1 MKNKYTV
8 WVGGTEVNDH
18 LLSKNKAKELASV
31 FHDYDDVVV
40 EKITTSYFQK
50 SQENKLWL
58 KILFP

>member
-8 WVGGTEVNDH
+8 WVGGTEVNDR

-50 SQENKLWL
+50 SQEIKL
-58 KILFP
+58 